1 MQDEAYIIKNIGDI
15 ELKTLVLG
23 AKGMAGHI
31 IYNRLVRDGH
41 AVLGTSRFAESYE
54 DRNLIKFDA
63 LDKHTWFEFLNGVEV
78 DVVINCIGMLVK
90 ACENNIQDAITVNTL
105 LPKFLEGFYKESNT
119 QVIHISTDCVFS
131 GKVGD
136 YTEDTL
142 PDETHIYGKSK
153 HRGEIRNE
161 KDLTIRTSIIGLEL
175 EDKPNASDNSGL
187 INWLLS
193 QPKGSCIQG
202 YSECYWSGISTLELA
217 DAIVW
222 YLENPSH
229 GLHQVSRDKKISK
242 FDLLTLANDV
252 FERELIIE
260 VSSEKKVDKSLIPSE
275 KAFKIEASYLE
286 MLERMRL
293 ERKSK

>member
-1 MQDEAYIIKNIGDI
+1 MQEEAHIIKEIGDI
-15 ELKTLVLG
+15 KLKILVLG
-23 AKGMAGHI
+23 SKGMAGHV
-31 IYNRLVRDGH
+31 IYNRLVKGGH
-41 AVLGTSRFAESYE
+41 TVLGTSRFAESYE
-54 DRNLIKFDA
+54 DRNIINFDA
-63 LDKHTWFEFLNGVEV
+63 VDKHTWFEFFKGVEV
-78 DVVINCIGMLVK
+78 DIVVNCIGMLVK

-105 LPKFLEGFYKESNT
+105 LPKFLEDFYKDSNT

-136 YTEDTL
+136 YTDNEL

-187 INWLLS
+187 IHWFLS
-193 QPKGSCIQG
+193 QPKGSFIQG

-222 YLENPSH
+222 YLGNPSC
-229 GLHQVSRDKKISK
+229 GLHQVSRNEKISK
-242 FDLLTLANDV
+242 FDLLVLANEV

-260 VSSEKKVDKSLIPSE
+260 VSSEKKVDKSLIPSK
-275 KAFKIEASYLE
+275 KAFRLEASYRE
-286 MLERMRL
+286 MLNRMYI
-293 ERKSK
+293 ESKSK

>member
-1 MQDEAYIIKNIGDI
+1 
-15 ELKTLVLG
+15 
-23 AKGMAGHI
+23 MAGHV
-31 IYNRLVRDGH
+31 IYDRLVGDGH
-41 AVLGTSRFAESYE
+41 TVIGTSRFASSYKE
-54 DRNLIKFDA
+54 QNIVKFDA
-63 LDKHTWFEFLNGVEV
+63 LNVYSWFEFFENLEV
-78 DVVINCIGMLVK
+78 DVVVNCIGMLVK
-90 ACENNIQDAITVNTL
+90 ACENNIQNAITVNTI
-105 LPKFLEGFYKESNT
+105 LPKFLEEFYKDSNT
-119 QVIHISTDCVFS
+119 QVIHISTDCVFN
-131 GKVGD
+131 GKAGN
-136 YTEDTL
+136 YTDDTF
-142 PDETHIYGKSK
+142 PNETHIYGKSK
-153 HRGEIRNE
+153 HRGEIRND

-175 EDKPNASDNSGL
+175 GDKPNSNDNSGL
-187 INWLLS
+187 IHWFLS
-193 QPKGSCIQG
+193 QPKGSFIQG

-229 GLHQVSRDKKISK
+229 GLHQVSRNKKISK

-275 KAFKIEASYLE
+275 KAFKIESSYLE

>member
-1 MQDEAYIIKNIGDI
+1 MKILI
-15 ELKTLVLG
+15 LG
-23 AKGMAGHI
+23 AKGMAGHV
-31 IYNRLVRDGH
+31 IYDRLVGDGH
-41 AVLGTSRFAESYE
+41 TVIGTSRFASSYKE
-54 DRNLIKFDA
+54 QDIVKFDA
-63 LDKHTWFEFLNGVEV
+63 LNVHSWFEFFESLDV
-78 DVVINCIGMLVK
+78 DVVVNCIGMLVK
-90 ACENNIQDAITVNTL
+90 ACENNIQNAITVNTL
-105 LPKFLEGFYKESNT
+105 LPKFLETFYEKSKT
-119 QVIHISTDCVFS
+119 QVIHISTDCVFD
-131 GKVGD
+131 GKRGN
-136 YTEDTL
+136 YTDENL
-142 PDETHIYGKSK
+142 PNETHVYGKSK

-175 EDKPNASDNSGL
+175 GDKPNSKDNSGL
-187 INWLLS
+187 IHWFLS
-193 QPKGSCIQG
+193 QPKGSFIQG

-286 MLERMRL
+286 MLERMHS
-293 ERKSK
+293 ESKNK

>member
-1 MQDEAYIIKNIGDI
+1 
-15 ELKTLVLG
+15 
-23 AKGMAGHI
+23 MAGHV
-31 IYNRLVRDGH
+31 IYGRLAGGGH
-41 AVLGTSRFAESYE
+41 TVIGTSRFNTQEYKE
-54 DRNLIKFDA
+54 QGIVKFDA
-63 LDKHTWFEFLNGVEV
+63 LNVHSWFPFFESLEV
-78 DVVINCIGMLVK
+78 DVVVNCIGVLVK
-90 ACENNIQDAITVNTL
+90 ACENNIQNAITVNTL
-105 LPKFLEGFYKESNT
+105 LPKFLEELYRDSGT
-119 QVIHISTDCVFS
+119 QVIHISTDCVFN

-136 YTEDTL
+136 YTDDTS
-142 PDETHIYGKSK
+142 PNETHIYGKSK
-153 HRGEIRNE
+153 HRGEIINE

-175 EDKPNASDNSGL
+175 GDKPNSKDNSGL
-187 INWLLS
+187 IHWFLS
-193 QPKGSCIQG
+193 QPKGSFIKG

-242 FDLLTLANDV
+242 FDLLTLANGV

-275 KAFKIEASYLE
+275 RAFKVEASYLE

-293 ERKSK
+293 ERKNK

>member
-1 MQDEAYIIKNIGDI
+1 
-15 ELKTLVLG
+15 
-23 AKGMAGHI
+23 MAGHV
-31 IYNRLVRDGH
+31 IYARLVREGH
-41 AVLGTSRFAESYE
+41 TVIGTSRFASSYKE
-54 DRNLIKFDA
+54 QDVVKFDA
-63 LDKHTWFEFLNGVEV
+63 LNVHSWFEFFESLDV
-78 DVVINCIGMLVK
+78 DVVVNCIGMLVK
-90 ACENNIQDAITVNTL
+90 ACENSIQNAITVNTL
-105 LPKFLEGFYKESNT
+105 LPKFLDELYKDSNT
-119 QVIHISTDCVFS
+119 QVIHISTDCVFN
-131 GKVGD
+131 GKAGN
-136 YTEDTL
+136 YTDDTS
-142 PDETHIYGKSK
+142 PNETHIYGKSK
-153 HRGEIRNE
+153 HRGEIRND

-175 EDKPNASDNSGL
+175 GDKPNSKDNSGL
-187 INWLLS
+187 IHWFLS
-193 QPKGSCIQG
+193 QPKGSFIQG

-252 FERELIIE
+252 FERNLIIE

>member
-1 MQDEAYIIKNIGDI
+1 
-15 ELKTLVLG
+15 
-23 AKGMAGHI
+23 MAGHK
-31 IYNRLVRDGH
+31 IYDRLVREGH
-41 AVLGTSRFAESYE
+41 TVTGTSRFALSYT
-54 DRNLIKFDA
+54 DPDIRTFDA
-63 LDKHTWFEFLNGVEV
+63 LSTDAWISFFDSVEA

-90 ACENNIQDAITVNTL
+90 ACEHNGQSAVVVNTL
-105 LPKFLEGFYKESNT
+105 LPKFLETYYEGTET
-119 QVIHISTDCVFS
+119 QVIHISTDCVFD
-131 GKVGD
+131 GKRGN
-136 YTEDTL
+136 YTDEDL
-142 PDETHIYGKSK
+142 PNETHIYGKSK
-153 HRGEIRNE
+153 RRGEIRNE
-161 KDLTIRTSIIGLEL
+161 KDLTIRTSIIGREL
-175 EDKPNASDNSGL
+175 GDKPNSKDNSGL
-187 INWLLS
+187 INWFLS
-193 QPKGSCIQG
+193 HPKGSFIQG